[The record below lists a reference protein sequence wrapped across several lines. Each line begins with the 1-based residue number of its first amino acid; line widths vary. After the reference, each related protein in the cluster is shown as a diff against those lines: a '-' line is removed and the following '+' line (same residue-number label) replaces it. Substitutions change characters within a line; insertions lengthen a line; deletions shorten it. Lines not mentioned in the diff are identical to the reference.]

1 MPITFS
7 HPHIRI
13 RDIAETLD
21 FYCDKLG
28 LVETT
33 RNTQGKLTLIYLAA
47 PADMDRADGAPPATL
62 ELAHVE
68 GAPEITDG
76 SRFAH
81 IAFYVDDLV
90 ATCARLGAGGV
101 TISVQPQPRGY
112 AYVVSPDGL
121 TIELL
126 QRPVAP

>member
-47 PADMDRADGAPPATL
+47 PADMDRADGAPTAAASRTSPSMSTIWSRPAPG
-62 ELAHVE
+62 LAQE
-68 GAPEITDG
+68 A
-76 SRFAH
+76 SR
-81 IAFYVDDLV
+81 
-90 ATCARLGAGGV
+90 
-101 TISVQPQPRGY
+101 
-112 AYVVSPDGL
+112 SPCSPSPAAMPMWSRRTG
-121 TIELL
+121 
-126 QRPVAP
+126 